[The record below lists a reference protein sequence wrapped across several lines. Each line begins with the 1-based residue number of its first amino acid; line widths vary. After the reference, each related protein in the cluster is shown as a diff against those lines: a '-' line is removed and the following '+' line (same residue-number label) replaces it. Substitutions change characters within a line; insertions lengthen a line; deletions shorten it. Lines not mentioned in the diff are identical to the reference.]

1 MEYAVLCGVL
11 FRFASTHIAVALH
24 GRDGQRANGQHRS
37 CHIIHFSRLC
47 ACFCLAIKEV
57 IGKTSLYTATRA
69 RLLSPLSP
77 AKILLLSLFHCDNSV
92 PDKLNICGIL
102 SLLHTQMVSRLRYI
116 AIWILLVLPSGSVS
130 GQGVMEQV
138 MFCRTDG
145 RIVTDSCDM
154 RLTAE
159 WRDRIIADFLKYAA
173 TPVDTRWIDYCD
185 SYCGVMMDDSTRI
198 SVDCVTFPS
207 GDAALAK
214 WLNDIP
220 DSTYIEPDIPAEAPE
235 KCIAFRKS
243 PTLVIVWCNL
253 FVDTDEV
260 FRKIHRH
267 VLIFKSE

>member
-1 MEYAVLCGVL
+1 MEYVVLCGVL

-37 CHIIHFSRLC
+37 CNIIHFSRLC

-57 IGKTSLYTATRA
+57 IGKTSLYIATRA

-130 GQGVMEQV
+130 GQEVMEQV

-159 WRDRIIADFLKYAA
+159 WRDRIVREFLKSTAV
-173 TPVDTRWIDYCD
+173 PGDISSINYCD
-185 SYCGVMMDDSTRI
+185 RFYSLSIDDSTRI
-198 SVDCVTFPS
+198 SVDCVTFHS

-220 DSTYIEPDIPAEAPE
+220 YSTYIEPDIPAEAPE

-243 PTLVIVWCNL
+243 STLVIVWCNL